1 MSTTPPGP
9 TTFNDRYELHR
20 KIARGGM
27 ADVYLARDL
36 LLDRPVAVKVL
47 FPEYARDENFV
58 ERFRREA
65 QSAANLNHPNIVAV
79 YDWGSQYGTYFIVM
93 EYVEG
98 RSLAEIIRTEGPL
111 HPNRAAEVTADIAAA
126 LGFAHRNGVVHRDV
140 KPGNILITPSGQV
153 KVADF
158 GIAQAS
164 TTGDA
169 AVNLTQ
175 AGSVMGTATYF
186 SPEQAQGR
194 AVDPRS
200 DLYSLGCVL
209 YEMLTA
215 RPPFTGDSPVAVA
228 FKHVQEQALAPNRVN
243 PNVPEALSAI
253 CLKLLN
259 KDPMLRYPSAEDL
272 RSDLRRFLEGQPT
285 LASGIDAGGYG
296 DATTMV
302 PVAGGAGAA
311 GPPTMANNYIPPAP
325 PPRRTGL
332 WVGVTLGVLA
342 VIALLVFLM
351 ISLLGGGSSSPK
363 VTVPDVVNKTVTEAT
378 DLLRA
383 QGFQVKVNRTAND
396 TVPVDQVFDQN
407 PKGNTE
413 ASEGSTVE
421 ISVSSGVGEVV
432 VPSVVGRTEQAAKSL
447 LESNDFIVEIKQEA
461 SDTVAKGEVI
471 SQTPAANTKA
481 AKKSIVTIVV
491 STGKGDVEVPDV
503 VNKSQVV
510 ASNTLGQKGFS
521 VSVTQQSSTTVA
533 SGLVISTNP
542 AAGTKAPSGSTV
554 TIVVSTGPGQ
564 VPVPNVVNQT
574 EAAARATLVSEGL
587 AVNVACVVGAPV
599 DIVTA
604 VSPSAGTNVNQG
616 STVTITV
623 KKASC

>member
-1 MSTTPPGP
+1 
-9 TTFNDRYELHR
+9 
-20 KIARGGM
+20 
-27 ADVYLARDL
+27 
-36 LLDRPVAVKVL
+36 
-47 FPEYARDENFV
+47 
-58 ERFRREA
+58 
-65 QSAANLNHPNIVAV
+65 
-79 YDWGSQYGTYFIVM
+79 
-93 EYVEG
+93 
-98 RSLAEIIRTEGPL
+98 
-111 HPNRAAEVTADIAAA
+111 
-126 LGFAHRNGVVHRDV
+126 
-140 KPGNILITPSGQV
+140 
-153 KVADF
+153 
-158 GIAQAS
+158 
-164 TTGDA
+164 
-169 AVNLTQ
+169 
-175 AGSVMGTATYF
+175 
-186 SPEQAQGR
+186 
-194 AVDPRS
+194 
-200 DLYSLGCVL
+200 
-209 YEMLTA
+209 
-215 RPPFTGDSPVAVA
+215 
-228 FKHVQEQALAPNRVN
+228 
-243 PNVPEALSAI
+243 
-253 CLKLLN
+253 
-259 KDPMLRYPSAEDL
+259 
-272 RSDLRRFLEGQPT
+272 
-285 LASGIDAGGYG
+285 
-296 DATTMV
+296 
-302 PVAGGAGAA
+302 
-311 GPPTMANNYIPPAP
+311 
-325 PPRRTGL
+325 
-332 WVGVTLGVLA
+332 
-342 VIALLVFLM
+342 
-351 ISLLGGGSSSPK
+351 LGGGSSTPK

-447 LESNDFIVEIKQEA
+447 LESNEFIVEIKQEA

-521 VSVTQQSSTTVA
+521 VSVTQQSSATVA

-564 VPVPNVVNQT
+564 VPVPNVVNQS
-574 EAAARATLVSEGL
+574 EGAARATLVSEGL